1 VDLVQFVAIC
11 ESSWLALATECKAF
25 HIFGT
30 FLFLLVP
37 IPFLACSLFFITRSV
52 KNGDLRFDKAAEQLP
67 LKKAMARILKAPTLL
82 SKILAYRYWSNSRNT
97 AGSWRESEHA
107 AWWSFFIGIFIG
119 KAWFFA
125 AWILTKK
132 ILLTSCL
139 TLADGRS
146 LQNANQCKQSYFI
159 DERLQH
165 PQFIAC
171 SDLCEPSIAIFTSCL
186 FFKVACDL
194 RHRFCCSQH

>member
-1 VDLVQFVAIC
+1 MADGTLYDLASVESSVHLLQFVAIC
-11 ESSWLALATECKAF
+11 DSSWLALATECKAF

-30 FLFLLVP
+30 FVFLLVP
-37 IPFLACSLFFITRSV
+37 ILFLACSLFFITRSV
-52 KNGDLRFDKAAEQLP
+52 KNGELRFDKAPKQLP
-67 LKKAMARILKAPTLL
+67 LKRAMARLLKAPTLL

-97 AGSWRESEHA
+97 AGSWRDSEHA
-107 AWWSFFIGIFIG
+107 AWWSFFIGIFVG

-146 LQNANQCKQSYFI
+146 LQNANQ
-159 DERLQH
+159 H
-165 PQFIAC
+165 PQFITYI
-171 SDLCEPSIAIFTSCL
+171 DLCEPTN
-186 FFKVACDL
+186 
-194 RHRFCCSQH
+194 RHFHILHSVSGCMRPS